1 MKTVEQT
8 TVKDLVKR
16 GRELYPQSKAMR
28 KTWVRH
34 TRYLLQS
41 RRHALIGGGFRASG
55 F

>member
-34 TRYLLQS
+34 TNSLLRS
-41 RRHALIGGGFRASG
+41 GRHALITGGFKVPG